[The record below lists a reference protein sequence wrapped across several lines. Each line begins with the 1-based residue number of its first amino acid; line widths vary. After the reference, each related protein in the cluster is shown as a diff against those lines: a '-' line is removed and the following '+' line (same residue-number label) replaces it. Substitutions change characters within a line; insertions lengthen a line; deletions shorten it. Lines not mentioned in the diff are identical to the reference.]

1 MGVATP
7 MSGPRPRLG
16 VPVDE
21 WETDVLV
28 VGGGLA
34 GLVAAWVAGTAGAR
48 VTVLAKGFAG
58 ADGVSPF
65 AGGVALCLLPEDD
78 LDAFL
83 DEHEWACE
91 GLAHREA
98 VARVAAISG
107 RLWEWLAAHGVP
119 VEREPGGEL
128 RRRWLRVG
136 GRSRVP
142 RLALESVSFMRH
154 LRRCALGA
162 GARIFDHSCVTEL
175 LVGEDGGVEG
185 ALGFRRQDGRLLRVR
200 ARAVVLAAG
209 GCAWRGA
216 HLGVHSAM
224 GEGYGLAARAGA
236 ELASMEYCTS
246 YIATCSLFDSHG
258 QDILAAL
265 GGRFR
270 NRLGENILER
280 HGEPD
285 PAPPQRVTLAMLT
298 EWLEGRGPIVFDLR
312 EIPAERRRQWERD
325 FPLVAR
331 ALARTGVDVF
341 DRPVPWIPGFTGSI
355 AGSGGVRT
363 LDLAGRTT
371 VPGLFAAGDTAWR
384 TPVVGAGSGI
394 TYLNLSWALASGYWA
409 GAAAAELARERPP
422 ATPEPAAEAE
432 AWERALAPLGREG
445 GTRPDEVLRRLQRLV
460 VDPERNFFRTAAV
473 LEASLRE
480 LERLW
485 DDVRGLAAA
494 DWHELVRYH
503 ELEHATLTALAMF
516 GSALAREETRG
527 WHRRLDFPRRDDR
540 RWRRWTVARLE
551 PRRERPAFR
560 VGTIAL
566 EDPAVFDVRV
576 PAAGVG
582 VGP

>member
-1 MGVATP
+1 
-7 MSGPRPRLG
+7 MSGPRPGLG
-16 VPVDE
+16 VPAEE

-28 VGGGLA
+28 IGGGLA
-34 GLVAAWVAGTAGAR
+34 GLVAAGVAGTAGVR

-65 AGGVALCLLPEDD
+65 AGGVALCLFPEDD

-91 GLAHREA
+91 GLLHREA

-119 VEREPGGEL
+119 VEREPAGTL

-162 GARIFDHSCVTEL
+162 GARIFDHSVVTEL
-175 LVGEDGGVEG
+175 LTGKDGGVAG
-185 ALGFRRQDGRLLRVR
+185 AVGFRYQEGRLFRIR

-216 HLGVHSAM
+216 HMGVHSAM
-224 GEGYGLAARAGA
+224 GEGYGLAVRAGA

-258 QDILAAL
+258 QDVLAAL

-280 HGEPD
+280 YGEPD
-285 PAPPQRVTLAMLT
+285 PAPPQRLSLAMIT

-312 EIPAERRRQWERD
+312 AIPAERRRQWERD

-341 DRPVPWIPGFTGSI
+341 ARPVPWIPGFTGSI

-371 VPGLFAAGDTAWR
+371 VPGLFVAGDTACR
-384 TPVVGAGSGI
+384 TPVVGAGSGL
-394 TYLNLSWALASGYWA
+394 TYLNLSWALASGCWA
-409 GAAAAELARERPP
+409 GAAAAELAREGLP
-422 ATPEPAAEAE
+422 APTEPAVEAE
-432 AWERALAPLGREG
+432 AWNRALAPLGREG
-445 GTRPDEVLRRLQRLV
+445 GTRAVDVLRRLQRLV
-460 VDPERNFFRTAAV
+460 VDPERNFFRTAAG
-473 LEASLRE
+473 LESSLRD

-485 DDVRGLAAA
+485 DDVRRLAAA
-494 DWHELVRYH
+494 DWHDLVRCH
-503 ELEHATLTALAMF
+503 EVEHATLTALAMF
-516 GSALAREETRG
+516 SSALVRQETRG
-527 WHRRLDFPRRDDR
+527 WHRRLDFPRRDDH

-551 PRRERPAFR
+551 PCGERPEFR
-560 VGTIAL
+560 VHTIAL
-566 EDPAVFDVRV
+566 EDPAAFDARL
-576 PAAGVG
+576 PAAEVG
-582 VGP
+582 ALP